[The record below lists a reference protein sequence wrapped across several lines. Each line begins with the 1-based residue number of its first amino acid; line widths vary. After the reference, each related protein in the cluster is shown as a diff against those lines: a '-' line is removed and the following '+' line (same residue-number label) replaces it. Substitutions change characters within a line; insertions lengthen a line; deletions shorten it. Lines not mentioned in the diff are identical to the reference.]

1 LPILFL
7 PSIRSRQM
15 NAHSRIADT
24 HSINFDFEEME
35 IEEDGLFFGS
45 FWGTAE
51 LALNDARDGDYYIK
65 HIVLRGDR
73 IERNP
78 IRFGLR
84 IRKRVPGFLALTRP
98 AKDNQ
103 SFHAH
108 LFRALEARLYEDETA
123 KAVWADQMESA

>member
-1 LPILFL
+1 MTIPFRH
-7 PSIRSRQM
+7 PYNQT
-15 NAHSRIADT
+15 ADT

-51 LALNDARDGDYYIK
+51 LALNDARDGDYLVK

-78 IRFGLR
+78 VRFGLC

-98 AKDNQ
+98 AKDNL

-123 KAVWADQMESA
+123 QAAWANEMEDA